1 MLHTPTSQPLFIRHK
16 SAAELLEKQAAAVAR
31 MPDDDKR
38 WPAQVL
44 SEMHKQLPFLSK
56 FDVDIELTRV
66 EPEAGY
72 ALGYAMLRNKTGK
85 QRAAEELGKPT
96 NKIRVPVIVADRLL
110 QPFHVFEVGGKTY
123 PLTQERVESAMMNPS
138 MFDGISDPPGTQSLL
153 DQIYPPFQHR
163 QGYGMMSGDRAT
175 VGLSKLSSAP
185 RVTNTASGESGPLR
199 EFLRQQ
205 EIAKLANIVTTEAKA
220 VAGPLSKFL
229 SKRPPAFVR
238 PQGMGPVRTAPGTA
252 ATRTTTTAARRVPA
266 AETTQALPRTVPTA
280 APPVSMGGGLPVRAG
295 PGVGPAGSRPV
306 STSGEATQS
315 LRFDETPTRMPDLPR
330 THPNRLENW
339 PSVHDAAPA
348 PATSGLKEKTQAI
361 VAQDAPPAAGGGP
374 LEIRTRQPD
383 MLDQLTARRR
393 AAAGTTAPAP
403 AVSTP
408 VARDPAQVLADRR
421 AVVQR
426 VEAANAGSAPGA
438 AQSAPPTSPPAAA
451 PAGMSRE
458 EMLAHDF
465 HMTSQGMRGVSP
477 EQYKQYEAAAAE
489 ASNRTGKQVSAA
501 DIHAHL
507 NPARPAAAPKAPSQA
522 ETLAHDSLVQH
533 HKLHPHTSPADLKD
547 LQEAQKIIK
556 KETGKDVS
564 LGQIQRR
571 EVAGAPDVRAAEP
584 ATHDPMGAHDSR
596 AREYYNLQP
605 EAVRGIA
612 AEAGISN
619 DWLAAYAKQQNA
631 TPGQALH
638 LLEGQFLQAQSVNPN
653 LKFPDFMAAQQAR
666 GGLFGNKYSPTGA
679 AGGGF
684 LGSAAGGATML
695 GLGALGG
702 GMMMANKASEN
713 Y

>member
-85 QRAAEELGKPT
+85 QRAAEELGKAT

-185 RVTNTASGESGPLR
+185 NKLAGLTSPPAGVSREDWMAGAIDTPVDRGLRAKGHWRIANALSGRGLLSNTQGGVTQNALGRPTKTASGEPGPLR
-199 EFLRQQ
+199 EFLRRA
-205 EIAKLANIVTTEAKA
+205 EIEKRASIGPGGVVGGGAVAEAKA
-220 VAGPLSKFL
+220 GVQA
-229 SKRPPAFVR
+229 VR
-238 PQGMGPVRTAPGTA
+238 RVFKSSPSRVSASPIRASRA
-252 ATRTTTTAARRVPA
+252 AARVQ
-266 AETTQALPRTVPTA
+266 TLPA
-280 APPVSMGGGLPVRAG
+280 APPVTSTIPSSIPQGGGQPVNI
-295 PGVGPAGSRPV
+295 
-306 STSGEATQS
+306 SG
-315 LRFDETPTRMPDLPR
+315 
-330 THPNRLENW
+330 
-339 PSVHDAAPA
+339 APA
-348 PATSGLKEKTQAI
+348 PAPAPHNTTGSAGPAAAAGGAP
-361 VAQDAPPAAGGGP
+361 VAAPPASTTPVVASP
-374 LEIRTRQPD
+374 SPT
-383 MLDQLTARRR
+383 
-393 AAAGTTAPAP
+393 AAASTA
-403 AVSTP
+403 
-408 VARDPAQVLADRR
+408 
-421 AVVQR
+421 
-426 VEAANAGSAPGA
+426 
-438 AQSAPPTSPPAAA
+438 PAAA
-451 PAGMSRE
+451 PARMSRE

-489 ASNRTGKQVSAA
+489 ASKRTGKQISAA

-507 NPARPAAAPKAPSQA
+507 SPARPVSAAPKAPSRA
-522 ETLAHDSLVQH
+522 EMLAHDSLVQH
-533 HKLHPHTSPADLKD
+533 HELHPGTSPEDLKH
-547 LQEAQKIIK
+547 LQDAQKIIK

-571 EVAGAPDVRAAEP
+571 EVAGAPDVRAAET
-584 ATHDPMGAHDSR
+584 AAQSPMDAHYAR
-596 AREYYNLQP
+596 ADEYANLAP

-612 AEAGISN
+612 AKAGINN
-619 DWLAAYAKQQNA
+619 DWLANYARQQNA

-638 LLEGQFLQAQSVNPN
+638 MLEGQFLQAQSVNPN
-653 LKFPDFMAAQQAR
+653 MQFPDFVAAQQAR

-679 AGGGF
+679 AATGGSF
-684 LGSAAGGATML
+684 LGSAPGGLTML